1 MFWRWAFRARGEYGV
16 WEREWKGDRRSSS
29 AAMQV
34 SVPGS
39 FDGPVLPVLWP
50 RHRDAGDL
58 VSDFSIG
65 RLASWISDLFN
76 QASQQASNYDRLL
89 LYVSLTQAIQ
99 NLCAT
104 NCDLATHDPGRR

>member
-1 MFWRWAFRARGEYGV
+1 MASGSANGWEAAGV
-16 WEREWKGDRRSSS
+16 GK
-29 AAMQV
+29 QV
-34 SVPGS
+34 SVTGS

-50 RHRDAGDL
+50 RRRDAGDL

-65 RLASWISDLFN
+65 RLVSWISDLFN

-99 NLCAT
+99 NICAT
-104 NCDLATHDPGRR
+104 TCGLATHGPGRR